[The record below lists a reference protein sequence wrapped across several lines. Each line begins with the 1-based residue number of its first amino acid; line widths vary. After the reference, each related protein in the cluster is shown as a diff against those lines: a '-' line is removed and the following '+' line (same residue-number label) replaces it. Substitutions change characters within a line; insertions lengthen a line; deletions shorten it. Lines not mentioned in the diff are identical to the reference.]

1 MGEKDISQKNFTSH
15 NDVVADIFNG
25 SLFDG
30 EDYINADSLV
40 DAQPFSQY
48 KADDGSL
55 HEQERDVAKYC
66 MAANCS
72 LRIALIGIENQTAI
86 DFDMP
91 LRVMGYDG
99 ISYRDEM
106 NLDKIV
112 VDETTG
118 KKRRI
123 RHKRYPVITLV
134 LYFGEKPWKKPL
146 CLYDVIDVPDKLKPF
161 VNDFKL
167 NIIDVPR
174 LTPEQVKKY
183 KGDFQII
190 ADYFVQRTSGKEY
203 IPPDKPIQHVD
214 SMLKLMSVLTRDER
228 YSDWLTND
236 SAAREGIKMCDVLDR
251 VEARGEARGEVRGE
265 ARGKAIGEAHGKI
278 LGARSTLINLVKKN
292 LLSIRDAANEAG
304 MSEEDF
310 RKLAGVV

>member
-1 MGEKDISQKNFTSH
+1 MGEKDISQKNFESY
-15 NDVVADIFNG
+15 NDVVADIVNG

-30 EDYINADSLV
+30 EEYIKAESLI

-48 KADDGSL
+48 KADDGTL
-55 HEQERDVAKYC
+55 HELERDVAKYC
-66 MAANCS
+66 MDANCS
-72 LRIALIGIENQTAI
+72 IRLAMIGVENQIAI

-112 VDETTG
+112 VDKSTG
-118 KKRRI
+118 KKHRI
-123 RHKRYPVITLV
+123 RHKRYPVLTLI

-146 CLYDVIDVPDKLKPF
+146 CLYDVIDVPNNLKPYI
-161 VNDFKL
+161 NDFKL

-190 ADYFVQRTSGKEY
+190 ADYFVQRNSGKEY
-203 IPPDKPIQHVD
+203 VPPKKPIQHVD
-214 SMLKLMSVLTRDER
+214 SMLKLMSVLTRDTR
-228 YSDWLTND
+228 YSDLLDENSTTK
-236 SAAREGIKMCDVLDR
+236 EGTTMCEVLDK
-251 VEARGEARGEVRGE
+251 VEARGM
-265 ARGKAIGEAHGKI
+265 ARGKVLGEAKGEIRGTQK
-278 LGARSTLINLVKKN
+278 TLVNLVKKN
-292 LLSIRDAANEAG
+292 LLSVRDAALEAG
-304 MSEEDF
+304 MSEEAF
-310 RKLAGVV
+310 KKLAGVM